1 MKSMA
6 AILLLAAS
14 VALSGCG
21 SNPSSGGSANING
34 TWNATLD
41 SSGNETFGFM
51 TDLTVNSGG
60 ALGTSGFNIM
70 VNNTPCVFPVT
81 TESGSFTISGN
92 FNGQVSGAFHYVVT
106 STGATVNTLTLDGVV
121 SGGQITGTWT
131 VTGATG
137 GCSGNGTFTMLPMH
151 GG

>member
-6 AILLLAAS
+6 AILLLSAS

-21 SNPSSGGSANING
+21 SNSNSTVNGNING

-41 SSGNETFGFM
+41 STGTETFGFM
-51 TDLTVNSGG
+51 TNLTVNSGG
-60 ALGTSGFNIM
+60 ALGTSSFNIM

-81 TESGSFTISGN
+81 TESGSFTIGGN
-92 FNGQVSGAFHYVVT
+92 FNGQVSGSFHYVVT
-106 STGATVNTLTLDGVV
+106 STGATVNTLTLDGMV

-131 VTGATG
+131 VSGASG
-137 GCSGNGTFTMLPMH
+137 GCSGNGTFTMIPMP

>member
-1 MKSMA
+1 MKSIA
-6 AILLLAAS
+6 AILLLAVS

-21 SNPSSGGSANING
+21 SNSTVNGNING
-34 TWNATLD
+34 SWNATLD
-41 SSGNETFGFM
+41 SSGNEMFGFI
-51 TDLTVNSGG
+51 TVLTVNGGG
-60 ALGTSGFNIM
+60 ALGTSNILIS

-106 STGATVNTLTLDGVV
+106 STGATVNTLTLDGTV
-121 SGGQITGTWT
+121 SGGQISGTWT
-131 VTGATG
+131 VTGASG
-137 GCSGNGTFTMLPMH
+137 GCSGNGTFTMIPMP

>member
-21 SNPSSGGSANING
+21 SNSTTVNGNING

-41 SSGNETFGFM
+41 SSGTETFGFV
-51 TDLTVNSGG
+51 TNLTVNSGG
-60 ALGTSGFNIM
+60 ALGTSSINIT
-70 VNNTPCVFPVT
+70 VNNSPCVFPVT
-81 TESGSFTISGN
+81 TESGSFTLSGN
-92 FNGQVSGAFHYVVT
+92 FNGQVSGAFDYVVT
-106 STGATVNTLTLDGVV
+106 STGATVNTLTLDGIV

-131 VTGATG
+131 VSGASG
-137 GCSGNGTFTMLPMH
+137 GCSGNGTFTMVPMLA
-151 GG
+151 G